1 MPLTASLSQSRLSW
15 LLRDRRTNFGTLLPD
30 QSRENNLFRQ
40 SCMQQRRLS
49 FRLEELKPSI
59 LQHLNWRMRIPLC
72 LGQVPNITGALID
85 IHGGVYASAQGAF
98 TFEKNG
104 ELESGILSG
113 PWQYGVFKLNA
124 SSIASE
130 YAGTKLQPKALTVL
144 PCIRY

>member
-1 MPLTASLSQSRLSW
+1 MHLEQLLELERLAE
-15 LLRDRRTNFGTLLPD
+15 TG
-30 QSRENNLFRQ
+30 FRP
-40 SCMQQRRLS
+40 
-49 FRLEELKPSI
+49 E
-59 LQHLNWRMRIPLC
+59 C
-72 LGQVPNITGALID
+72 LAMWPNITGALID

>member
-1 MPLTASLSQSRLSW
+1 MFGLS
-15 LLRDRRTNFGTLLPD
+15 
-30 QSRENNLFRQ
+30 
-40 SCMQQRRLS
+40 
-49 FRLEELKPSI
+49 
-59 LQHLNWRMRIPLC
+59 
-72 LGQVPNITGALID
+72 PNITGALID

>member
-1 MPLTASLSQSRLSW
+1 
-15 LLRDRRTNFGTLLPD
+15 
-30 QSRENNLFRQ
+30 
-40 SCMQQRRLS
+40 
-49 FRLEELKPSI
+49 
-59 LQHLNWRMRIPLC
+59 MRIPLC
-72 LGQVPNITGALID
+72 LAMWPNITGALID